1 MGQKYL
7 HKYIFSIVFGVLIM
21 YAKQMDETLD
31 EAIVENYFE
40 RSSFLLTL
48 MATSPKMCET
58 NLFSCS
64 YENWATIVPKEKLRP
79 WKYLRIL
86 CVLYNKYFYFP
97 LANFQSS
104 QMTDSFRLGLLVRTV
119 TPMS

>member
-1 MGQKYL
+1 MC
-7 HKYIFSIVFGVLIM
+7 
-21 YAKQMDETLD
+21 AKQMDETLD

-58 NLFSCS
+58 SKLFSCS

-79 WKYLRIL
+79 
-86 CVLYNKYFYFP
+86 
-97 LANFQSS
+97 
-104 QMTDSFRLGLLVRTV
+104 
-119 TPMS
+119 